1 MQFKKH
7 YIFNKNQNEIDINQI
22 SDLITNF
29 DKLEGEEGERNT
41 IKKVSLDGIELNI
54 KSFKIPHIINSVV
67 YSIFRK
73 SKANRS
79 FFYANKLLSLD
90 IKTPIPIA
98 YFEFSKFIFLRNSY
112 YVSKDL
118 DYLLLYRDLVLN
130 ENYLDYDTILRQ
142 FTQFTFDL
150 HEKGINF
157 LDHSPGNTLITKN
170 PITSN
175 YEFYL
180 VDLNRMKFQK
190 MDYNER
196 IKNFAKLTH
205 KKSMVKI
212 MANEYAKL
220 LNIDE
225 SKVFNDMWG
234 VTEAFQKKY
243 YDKIALKR
251 RIFFWKDKYKNP

>member
-1 MQFKKH
+1 MKYKKH
-7 YIFNKNQNEIDINQI
+7 FIFNKNQKGLDVNQI
-22 SDLITNF
+22 SDLIANF
-29 DKLEGEEGERNT
+29 DNLDGEEGERNT
-41 IKKVSLDGIELNI
+41 IKKVTINGVDLNI
-54 KSFKIPHIINSVV
+54 KSFKIPHIINSIV

-79 FFYANKLLSLD
+79 YFYANKLLSLD
-90 IKTPIPIA
+90 INTPIPIA

-112 YVSKDL
+112 YISINL
-118 DYLLLYRDLVLN
+118 DYLLLYRDLVMN
-130 ENYLDYDTILRQ
+130 ESYLDYDNILRQ
-142 FTQFTFDL
+142 FTQFTFKL
-150 HEKGINF
+150 HEKGVNF

-170 PITSN
+170 PKIDK

-180 VDLNRMKFQK
+180 VDLNRMKFHK
-190 MDYNER
+190 MDYSER

-220 LNIDE
+220 INIDE
-225 SKVFNDMWG
+225 ARVFNDMWG
-234 VTEAFQKKY
+234 ETEAFQKKY

-251 RIFFWKDKYKNP
+251 RVFFWKDKYKNP